1 MVFKKAGAQK
11 GKECSTCGKEMGLLS
26 QTLLVCLGYLRL
38 GVESI
43 QPFIESAHHRFQK
56 EIAEGQG
63 LQRVRI
69 GDLHLL

>member
-1 MVFKKAGAQK
+1 
-11 GKECSTCGKEMGLLS
+11 MGLLS